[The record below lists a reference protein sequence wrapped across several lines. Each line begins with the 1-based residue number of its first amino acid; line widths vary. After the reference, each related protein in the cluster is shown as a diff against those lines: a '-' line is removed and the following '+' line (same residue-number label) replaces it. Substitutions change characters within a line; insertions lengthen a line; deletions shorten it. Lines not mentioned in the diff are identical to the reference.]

1 MLRIVVF
8 SGGTGSIALQKG
20 LDQVFGHGMYH
31 LDVIINAYDNG
42 KSTGMCRRAFKNAI
56 LGPSDLRKN
65 QLTEFS
71 LKWKKEIADRDS
83 YHSRLYSLFNMR
95 IDAED
100 YEDYWQKASS
110 IIDESAFL
118 HPPVQIVLKE
128 LLRKFIFENQERLA
142 DESFKDVA
150 LSNIFYAQVAH
161 DNGDSLSKAGSFMA
175 RLLDIEDR
183 VHLISDVS
191 LLLKART
198 RSGTVI
204 EDEGKIVDWSN
215 SRDRIAD
222 IFLVDP
228 ATGKERIPIVDE
240 GNAVNRVQNVIS
252 SADIVIFSSG
262 TQWSSL
268 IPTYVHSGFTEM
280 IHKSKARKY
289 LVMNN
294 VPDKDMAGLN
304 AADVLWIL
312 KKWIPLDDAT
322 VVFNKN
328 ASYSMQWNSMCSAK
342 RHISGTLSDE
352 GSRTHDPV
360 QLIECIFSDFF
371 GLKKGMTL
379 VSDLDGTIIEARGD
393 AEAKMLGEE
402 NMSLFNGIILT
413 GNTKSHVRKHVKFHD
428 GIEVYCDYGM
438 RRINEHDS
446 EAIVPDSF
454 RMDENVIRRL
464 ESLSEFKG
472 KVHSRN
478 GYALTVK
485 PLASR
490 SACLE
495 KINSILQEWN
505 GRYKALIAGKTSID
519 VLSSDCSKM
528 SMLLRILDIH
538 HLQCSDIL
546 YIGNEL
552 EDEDGNDYCINRLGV
567 RTLNVRGIEEFNNIV
582 RLWHM
587 MSEVV

>member
-1 MLRIVVF
+1 MLNIVVF

-20 LDQVFGHGMYH
+20 LDQVFGHDMYH

-42 KSTGMCRRAFKNAI
+42 KSTGMCRRAFRNAI

-71 LKWKKEIADRDS
+71 LKWKKEIADKDS

-100 YEDYWQKASS
+100 YEDYWRKASS

-161 DNGDSLSKAGSFMA
+161 DNEDSLSKAGSFMA

-191 LLLKART
+191 LMLKART
-198 RSGTVI
+198 RSGAVI

-215 SRDRIAD
+215 SRDRISE

-280 IHKSKARKY
+280 IRKSKARKY

-294 VPDKDMAGLN
+294 VPDRDMAGLN
-304 AADVLWIL
+304 AMDVLQVL
-312 KKWIPLDDAT
+312 QEWIPLDDVA

-328 ASYSMQWNSMCSAK
+328 ASYSMQWNSMCPAK
-342 RHISGTLSDE
+342 RHISGALSDE

-360 QLIECIFSDFF
+360 KLIECIFSDFF
-371 GLKKGMTL
+371 GLRKGMTL
-379 VSDLDGTIIEARGD
+379 VSDLDGTMIEARGD
-393 AEAKMLGEE
+393 AEAIMLGKE
-402 NMSLFNGIILT
+402 NISLFNGIILT
-413 GNTKSHVRKHVKFHD
+413 GNTKSHVRKHVEFHD

-446 EAIVPDSF
+446 VAIVPDSF
-454 RMDENVIRRL
+454 RMDENVIHRL
-464 ESLSEFKG
+464 EGLPEFKG

-490 SACLE
+490 NTCLE
-495 KINSILQEWN
+495 KITSILEEWN

-519 VLSSDCSKM
+519 VLSSECSKM
-528 SMLLRILDIH
+528 SMLLLILGRH
-538 HLQCSDIL
+538 NLQCSDIL

-552 EDEDGNDYCINRLGV
+552 EEKDGNDYCVRMLGV
-567 RTLNVRGIEEFNNIV
+567 KTYSVRGIEEFNNIV
-582 RLWHM
+582 RLWRLM
-587 MSEVV
+587 LEVV